1 MLFLFV
7 LKELKYLYYIMPFF
21 KKRRNFRRSTVK
33 KAPKKYARGGRKS
46 SVVSSAVKT
55 YVNRTI
61 HRQIE
66 NKNVQ
71 LNSSTSFGNIL
82 QSPTLNVAPLTPYAG
97 ALLISQGTGSAN
109 RTGNEVKTRRVMLK
123 YCLYPKGYNAV
134 SNTTPRPMY
143 IQMWLGYVKNSSGL
157 KPIASDFDQLYNY
170 NNTVNPVL
178 GQLFDLN
185 QTHNTDY
192 WTIKKYWIH
201 KVGYAVNASSGSDG
215 NNANYANND
224 FPYSVVK
231 KLDITKFYP
240 KTLKFNDTSTT
251 ISGAGLFFFFQ
262 GITANGD
269 TLAASQLPLNLQWQL
284 GVEFEDA

>member
-1 MLFLFV
+1 MI
-7 LKELKYLYYIMPFF
+7 KEYTIMPFF
-21 KKRRNFRRSTVK
+21 KKRRVYK
-33 KAPKKYARGGRKS
+33 KKTAFKKSVRGGRKS

-82 QSPTLNVAPLTPYAG
+82 QSATLNVAPLTPYTG
-97 ALLISQGTGSAN
+97 ALLIAQGTGSAN
-109 RTGNEVKTRRVMLK
+109 RTGNEVKTRKVMLK
-123 YCLYPKGYNAV
+123 YCLIPKAYSAV

-157 KPIASDFDQLYNY
+157 RPIASDFDQLYNY
-170 NNTVNPVL
+170 NNTVNPIL

-185 QTHNTDY
+185 QSINTDY
-192 WTIKKYWIH
+192 WTIKKYWTH
-201 KVGYAVNASSGSDG
+201 KIGYAINTSSGSDG

-231 KLDITKFYP
+231 KLDISKLYP
-240 KTLKFNDTSTT
+240 KTLKFNDVSAT
-251 ISGAGLFFFFQ
+251 ISGPGLFFFYQ
-262 GITANGD
+262 CLAANGD
-269 TLAASQLPLNLQWQL
+269 TLAASQLPCNLQWQL
-284 GVEFEDA
+284 EVQFEDA